1 MLREEPSSSTGR
13 AAASKQVAAA
23 RTKRMSSAV
32 AAAVRRLWKPL
43 IAVVSGGRTEKRE
56 WNGWEGKEKEKEKE
70 KEEQRVELLAGS
82 AVQRGKH
89 PSCCRILYTRTRPG
103 LSEATGEREHSVL
116 LCRSDVT
123 REREMVRGEK
133 WMLRCG

>member
-56 WNGWEGKEKEKEKE
+56 WNGWEGKE
-70 KEEQRVELLAGS
+70 EQCVWG
-82 AVQRGKH
+82 
-89 PSCCRILYTRTRPG
+89 
-103 LSEATGEREHSVL
+103 ATCWGERCASIVL
-116 LCRSDVT
+116 SYIIYTYTAGV
-123 REREMVRGEK
+123 E
-133 WMLRCG
+133 

>member
-1 MLREEPSSSTGR
+1 
-13 AAASKQVAAA
+13 VAAA

-56 WNGWEGKEKEKEKE
+56 WNGWEGKEKE
-70 KEEQRVELLAGS
+70 EQCVGLLAGE
-82 AVQRGKH
+82 RGVH

-103 LSEATGEREHSVL
+103 LSEATGEREDSAV

-123 REREMVRGEK
+123 RERNGA
-133 WMLRCG
+133 W